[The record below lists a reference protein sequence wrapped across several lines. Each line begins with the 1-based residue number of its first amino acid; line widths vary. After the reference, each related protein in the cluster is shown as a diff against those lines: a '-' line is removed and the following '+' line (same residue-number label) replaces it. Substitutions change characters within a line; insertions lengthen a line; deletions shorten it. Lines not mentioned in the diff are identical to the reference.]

1 MGKKRRVKKMSTA
14 TKPIRPTKVNFESS
28 TEEQKFVNYA
38 NQNTKTESVGMDRI
52 REMMNKHQEKRK

>member
-28 TEEQKFVNYA
+28 TEKQKFENYA
-38 NQNTKTESVGMDRI
+38 NQNTKTESVGMDHI